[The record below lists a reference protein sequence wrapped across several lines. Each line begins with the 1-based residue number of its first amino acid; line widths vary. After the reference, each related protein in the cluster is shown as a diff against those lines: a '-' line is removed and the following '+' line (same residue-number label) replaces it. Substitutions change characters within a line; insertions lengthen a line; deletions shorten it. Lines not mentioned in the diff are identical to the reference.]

1 MLQEADDVL
10 AFKPSRLGHGCYMT
24 DAQVMFLRFA
34 YVLVVLFMFVTCD
47 INQVL
52 TTISFFVTLYQL
64 HFAQQHGLPLEVH
77 APFSLDIPFPRAA
90 KPHSSSNSFTTLHTL
105 PDLPNLQPLHHVTP
119 YSPTRCSQSPPLE
132 NVTFFSHSRC
142 RRCFGL

>member
-34 YVLVVLFMFVTCD
+34 YVLVVVFMFVTCD
-47 INQVL
+47 INPVL
-52 TTISFFVTLYQL
+52 LMILLFVTLYQL

-77 APFSLDIPFPRAA
+77 APFSLIFLSPVR
-90 KPHSSSNSFTTLHTL
+90 KLNLSSSNAFTTLHTL

-132 NVTFFSHSRC
+132 NVTSFSDSRC
-142 RRCFGL
+142 RRCFGS

>member
-34 YVLVVLFMFVTCD
+34 YVLLVLFMFVTCD

-52 TTISFFVTLYQL
+52 MTILFFVTLYQL

-77 APFSLDIPFPRAA
+77 APFSLIFLSPVRLNLTVQATHL
-90 KPHSSSNSFTTLHTL
+90 PHFTRYQICPTSNLFTTSL
-105 PDLPNLQPLHHVTP
+105 PIARHVVAKALPLKM
-119 YSPTRCSQSPPLE
+119 
-132 NVTFFSHSRC
+132 
-142 RRCFGL
+142 